1 MPETAINPKSATGCL
16 LVLIP
21 AALTMSA
28 LFVAWPFILGVTLLI
43 AGGNIWQSY
52 EWSKTARSIDP
63 VFQQLVV
70 QNRGEISPIDLSVS
84 AKVAGKVANKYLA
97 IRADEFGTGSRQH
110 PERGQVYYFI
120 SVSTLGTIFDDSEVE
135 SPALMPATTPVV
147 ALNLAD
153 PSTEMISNVSVQPEL
168 VPAVAASLTPVVPV
182 KLAIPAPELPV
193 AVTIAETPP
202 LPVITEIRSDATRSP
217 EPPAAP
223 AILEIAE
230 IPILPVVSPPAELLV
245 DPQPEPPLALE
256 NVADLSNLR
265 QLFDQEQPAPI
276 ATPIIVEL
284 EEQLAIA
291 TTPAAP
297 TTDRPVVIIIQSELA
312 KRLDVHP
319 STIYKRRSEPGFTDW
334 TRNRDPEG
342 LAWGYAE
349 VEKEYYQIF
358 DS

>member
-63 VFQQLVV
+63 IFQQLIV
-70 QNRGEISPIDLSVS
+70 QNRGEISPIDLSIS

-97 IRADEFGTGSRQH
+97 IRADEFGTGSRQY
-110 PERGQVYYFI
+110 PDRGQVYYFI

-135 SPALMPATTPVV
+135 TPALMPATTPVV
-147 ALNLAD
+147 ALDLA
-153 PSTEMISNVSVQPEL
+153 PTQTELISEVLAQPEP
-168 VPAVAASLTPVVPV
+168 VPAVAASPTPIPPV
-182 KLAIPAPELPV
+182 RLAAISPEFPV
-193 AVTIAETPP
+193 AVIAETPT
-202 LPVITEIRSDATRSP
+202 LPVIAAIRLEDIPSSA
-217 EPPAAP
+217 PPAM
-223 AILEIAE
+223 LEIPE
-230 IPILPVVSPPAELLV
+230 TPIPVVSPAV
-245 DPQPEPPLALE
+245 ISAVNPQPEAPAALE
-256 NVADLSNLR
+256 SVSDLSNLR
-265 QLFDQEQPAPI
+265 QLFDEEQPAPI
-276 ATPIIVEL
+276 ATPTIVEI

-291 TTPAAP
+291 STPAAP
-297 TTDRPVVIIIQSELA
+297 IVDRPVVPIIQSELA

-334 TRNRDPEG
+334 TRNRDPDG

-349 VEKEYYQIF
+349 VEKEYYQIV
-358 DS
+358 DT